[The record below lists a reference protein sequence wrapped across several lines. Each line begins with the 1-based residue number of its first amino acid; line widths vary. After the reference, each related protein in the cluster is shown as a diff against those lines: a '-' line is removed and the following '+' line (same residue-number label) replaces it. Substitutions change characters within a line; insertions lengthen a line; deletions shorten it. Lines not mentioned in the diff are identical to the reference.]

1 MVARSPRQMRSFA
14 LALVGAALAVSL
26 FPAEVG
32 ARVKAGTFQGEGVE
46 FAVKYYAGGVG
57 GYPPEEA
64 AAERSPEHTAR
75 VFFATPARSLL
86 ANVGLTVTDAQGR
99 VIFRIKEAEPI
110 IYLGLPKGTYTFVGS
125 YHGATQRYPQVIVDP
140 ATRRDVMFVFPE

>member
-1 MVARSPRQMRSFA
+1 MAARSPRQMRSFA

-86 ANVGLTVTDAQGR
+86 ANVGLVVRDAQGR
-99 VIFRIKEAEPI
+99 VVFWIEKAEPI
-110 IYLGLPKGTYTFVGS
+110 IYLGLPKGTYAFEGS
-125 YHGATQRYPQVIVDP
+125 YHGSTQRYERVAVDP
-140 ATRRDVMFVFPE
+140 TRRRDVVFVFPE